1 MELIFAPNKI
11 EIWPLERV
19 VPYAANAK
27 IHGDAQV
34 DKIAASMARFG
45 WTVPV
50 LVAEDGELIAGHGR
64 LLAAQRL
71 GLDEVP
77 VIQLGHLTE
86 DERRAYRIADNKL
99 TEMGEWDEAILA
111 DELASLAE
119 ESFDLEALG
128 FTSTDLDRLLVDE
141 MTGQP
146 MDGEDM
152 LPTGGGVGV
161 SALGDVWICG
171 RHRVACASPSN
182 AKHSGAA
189 LGGHVPSIM
198 VCDLLGVDRDGIHAA
213 VALFRGDVAYL
224 WHKPADA
231 VAVAQALA
239 DQRFQLRGQIVRAR
253 DSAVRTRDRYQ
264 SRHEVCWYA
273 VKNGATSGWVGG
285 RKQTT
290 VWRID
295 ADMGGGEV
303 AHVGERQVMPVEC
316 MRRPIMNHRTRD
328 LIVLDPALG
337 AGSTLIAAE
346 SAGVAL
352 IGIEPDAAQVDLAV
366 QRWQRIT
373 GNRAVR
379 ESDNRSFAELQAERE
394 PA

>member
-11 EIWPLERV
+11 EIWPMERV

-239 DQRFQLRGQIVRAR
+239 DHRFQLRGQIVRAR
-253 DSAVRTRDRYQ
+253 DSAV
-264 SRHEVCWYA
+264 
-273 VKNGATSGWVGG
+273 
-285 RKQTT
+285 
-290 VWRID
+290 
-295 ADMGGGEV
+295 
-303 AHVGERQVMPVEC
+303 
-316 MRRPIMNHRTRD
+316 RTRD

-379 ESDNRSFAELQAERE
+379 ESDSRSFAELQADKE

>member
-11 EIWPLERV
+11 EIWPMERV

-152 LPTGGGVGV
+152 LPTGGGAGV
-161 SALGDVWICG
+161 SA
-171 RHRVACASPSN
+171 
-182 AKHSGAA
+182 
-189 LGGHVPSIM
+189 
-198 VCDLLGVDRDGIHAA
+198 
-213 VALFRGDVAYL
+213 
-224 WHKPADA
+224 
-231 VAVAQALA
+231 
-239 DQRFQLRGQIVRAR
+239 RF
-253 DSAVRTRDRYQ
+253 
-264 SRHEVCWYA
+264 
-273 VKNGATSGWVGG
+273 
-285 RKQTT
+285 
-290 VWRID
+290 
-295 ADMGGGEV
+295 
-303 AHVGERQVMPVEC
+303 
-316 MRRPIMNHRTRD
+316 
-328 LIVLDPALG
+328 G
-337 AGSTLIAAE
+337 AGRR
-346 SAGVAL
+346 GRR
-352 IGIEPDAAQVDLAV
+352 G
-366 QRWQRIT
+366 
-373 GNRAVR
+373 
-379 ESDNRSFAELQAERE
+379 
-394 PA
+394 